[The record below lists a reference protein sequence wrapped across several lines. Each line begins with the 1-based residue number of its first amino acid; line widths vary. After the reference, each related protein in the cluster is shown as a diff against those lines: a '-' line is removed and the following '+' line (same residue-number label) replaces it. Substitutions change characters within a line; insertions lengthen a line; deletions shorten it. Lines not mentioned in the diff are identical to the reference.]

1 MLEKEAALLN
11 EENEK
16 LKTDNAE
23 KKDQHEKLRLKI
35 SQTIQRTEINNLLR
49 EIDIEE
55 LQLRA
60 RNNKEQNEALAAL
73 ITKWNYI
80 TKHKDA

>member
-1 MLEKEAALLN
+1 MLEKEATLLD
-11 EENEK
+11 EENDK
-16 LKTDNAE
+16 LKKDYAE
-23 KKDQHEKLRLKI
+23 QKDKHEKLRLKI
-35 SQTIQRTEINNLLR
+35 SQTIQRIEINNLLR